1 MLNLQSILIKK
12 LKTLLLYIYYF
23 FRSVVY
29 RGLFN
34 TLQLIGNESKTEKL
48 FGIDTA
54 RIKKSDNPDNFHYQG
69 AGYLILFRVFNEL
82 PEHLKFSGLIDY
94 GSGKGRA
101 LFCAEYCGFNRL
113 IGVELDPELN
123 SIAENNLRRYTKKR
137 KESSFEFYT
146 ENALNFEIPEN
157 CSTFYFFNPFSD
169 AVMSK
174 VAERIRDYAIRNKR
188 EVYVVYLN
196 PTFKNLWTDKG
207 FSVYK
212 LIKTQRYTE
221 TIVYTYINSD
231 R

>member
-34 TLQLIGNESKTEKL
+34 TLQLISNESKTEKL

-54 RIKKSDNPDNFHYQG
+54 SIKKSDSEENFHYQG
-69 AGYLILFRVFNEL
+69 AGYLVLFRVFKQL
-82 PEHLKFSGLIDY
+82 PEQLKHYGFIDY

-101 LFCAEYCGFNRL
+101 LFCAEYCGFNQL

-123 SIAENNLRRYTKKR
+123 TIANENLRKYTKKR
-137 KESSFEFYT
+137 KESTFAFYN
-146 ENALNFEIPEN
+146 ENALDFVIPEN

-169 AVMSK
+169 EVMRE
-174 VAERIRDYAIRNKR
+174 VAKLIREYSIINKR

-196 PTFKNLWTDKG
+196 PTFKSLWTDYG
-207 FSVYK
+207 FSVNK
-212 LIKTQRYTE
+212 TIKTKWYTE
-221 TIVYTYINSD
+221 AIIYKYTN
-231 R
+231 